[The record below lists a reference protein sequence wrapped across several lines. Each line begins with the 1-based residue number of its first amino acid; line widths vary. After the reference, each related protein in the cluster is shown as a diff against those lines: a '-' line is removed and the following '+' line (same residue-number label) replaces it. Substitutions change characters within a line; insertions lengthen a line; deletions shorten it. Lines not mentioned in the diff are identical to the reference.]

1 MGNVEGCSMGNVE
14 GKCSES
20 KPTAL
25 HRHAAYLNEALYK
38 FGGGIATPMLFP
50 MYVVPLDVFMQMKT
64 TRAHQQML
72 DEGTLVMFE
81 NDMGKAIFVSHQWV
95 GSTAPDPDFSQLQVL
110 QEALR
115 NLMSGKVRIS
125 PNLIA
130 ARLYGTSVT
139 ITAADFTAEP
149 LFIWYDYFSCPQP
162 LEGSDGNDV
171 KQNLSDA
178 IDSIPGYVEMCHH
191 FVILTPALKHV
202 DQGSTMSYNSWKKR
216 GWCRAERAAR
226 FLSTHNTSMIIV
238 ESPIR
243 LELAMA
249 FESLWC
255 PAGSGDFTQDA
266 DKRQVGHLLKLL
278 LTNKLQA
285 SLAMGKF
292 HEYRLLLNLQ
302 RNLLQNLPIGS
313 ITEVV
318 PSLLA
323 DKTDNDAVP
332 PGDEQSAIVPQFMH
346 QNGFTSIDEKD
357 EGGWTPLC
365 FAALNGDHVLIQGL
379 LNLRADVNDCL
390 SKTDPLFHFYR
401 GMSVLTF
408 CAMFSNNTAMK
419 LLIAEKA
426 DLDASDS
433 FGVGALTMAG
443 YGGNCE
449 GIKILMD
456 SSCNPELK
464 DILGLSPIVP
474 ACVWG
479 RHESVAAFVEA
490 GVLVSG
496 NHGMPL
502 LHASLLNKGDP
513 ILVQRLLEA
522 RADIDEPLELPLFQ
536 GMSLALCVD
545 SLQYS
550 LGRINNLNTV
560 SYNAFNATPLITSV
574 ATGSWEAAQ
583 FLIHAGARRWE
594 CRGKFVCGKRV

>member
-1 MGNVEGCSMGNVE
+1 
-14 GKCSES
+14 
-20 KPTAL
+20 
-25 HRHAAYLNEALYK
+25 
-38 FGGGIATPMLFP
+38 
-50 MYVVPLDVFMQMKT
+50 
-64 TRAHQQML
+64 
-72 DEGTLVMFE
+72 
-81 NDMGKAIFVSHQWV
+81 
-95 GSTAPDPDFSQLQVL
+95 
-110 QEALR
+110 
-115 NLMSGKVRIS
+115 
-125 PNLIA
+125 
-130 ARLYGTSVT
+130 
-139 ITAADFTAEP
+139 
-149 LFIWYDYFSCPQP
+149 
-162 LEGSDGNDV
+162 
-171 KQNLSDA
+171 
-178 IDSIPGYVEMCHH
+178 MCHH

-292 HEYRLLLNLQ
+292 HEYRVLLNLQ

-318 PSLLA
+318 LSLLA

-332 PGDEQSAIVPQFMH
+332 PGGEQSAIVQQFMH

-464 DILGLSPIVP
+464 DLLGLSPIVP

-479 RHESVAAFVEA
+479 RHESVAAFIEA

-583 FLIHAGARRWE
+583 FLIHAGARLDCRNS
-594 CRGKFVCGKRV
+594 RGKTALDLAKELAAPPFLIEELERESR

>member
-1 MGNVEGCSMGNVE
+1 MGNVEC
-14 GKCSES
+14 KCSES

-50 MYVVPLDVFMQMKT
+50 MYVVPLDIFLQMKT

-72 DEGTLVMFE
+72 HEGKLVMFE

-115 NLMSGKVRIS
+115 NLMSGKVSIS
-125 PNLIA
+125 PNMIA
-130 ARLYGTSVT
+130 ARVYGTSVT
-139 ITAADFTAEP
+139 ITAADFTADP

-162 LEGSDGNDV
+162 LKGSDGNDV

-191 FVILTPALKHV
+191 FVILTPALKHI
-202 DQGSTMSYNSWKKR
+202 DQGSIMSYNSWKKR

-243 LELAMA
+243 LELAIA

-255 PAGSGDFTQDA
+255 PVGSGDFTQDA
-266 DKRQVGHLLKLL
+266 GKRQVGHLLKLL

-285 SLAMGKF
+285 SLAMSKF
-292 HEYRLLLNLQ
+292 HEYRVLLNLQ
-302 RNLLQNLPIGS
+302 RNLLQNLPIGC

-332 PGDEQSAIVPQFMH
+332 PGDEQSAIVQEFMH
-346 QNGFTSIDEKD
+346 QNGFTSIDDRD

-379 LNLRADVNDCL
+379 LKLRADVNDCL
-390 SKTDPLFHFYR
+390 SKSDQILHFNR
-401 GMSVLTF
+401 DMSVLTL

-426 DLDASDS
+426 DLDASDCI
-433 FGVGALTMAG
+433 GVRALSAAG
-443 YGGNCE
+443 HGLNCE
-449 GIKILMD
+449 GIKILME
-456 SSCNPELK
+456 SRCNPELK
-464 DILGLSPIVP
+464 DLLGLSPVVP

-479 RHESVAAFVEA
+479 SHESVAAFIEA
-490 GVLVSG
+490 GVPVSG
-496 NHGMPL
+496 HGMPL
-502 LHASLLNKGDP
+502 LHASMMNKGDP

-522 RADIDEPLELPLFQ
+522 RADIDEPLEFPLFQ
-536 GMSLALCVD
+536 PMSLAFSVD
-545 SLQYS
+545 SLQHS
-550 LGRINNLNTV
+550 LGSISNLNTV
-560 SYNAFNATPLITSV
+560 SYNAFNATPLIMSV
-574 ATGSWEAAQ
+574 ATGSLEAAQ
-583 FLIHAGARRWE
+583 VLIDA
-594 CRGKFVCGKRV
+594 